1 MSFNISKF
9 ASEALKLGGARPTL
23 FKVQLNQPLG
33 GVTNG
38 TNLNSLSSFL
48 VQATSIPASTMG
60 RIEVPYFGRKI
71 SVAGD
76 RVFDVWNVNVLNDE
90 DFAVRKILE
99 EWHQKINH
107 RTENLNTF
115 NSSAPRNYKSDAT
128 VTQYGKD
135 GKEIRQYKFV
145 NMFPLEI
152 SAIQLDW
159 NATDT
164 IENFDVTFSYDWYE
178 ITR

>member
-1 MSFNISKF
+1 MAFNISNF
-9 ASEALKLGGARPTL
+9 ASQALKLGGARPTL
-23 FKVQLNQPLG
+23 FKVELNQPLG
-33 GVTNG
+33 GLDGG
-38 TNLNSLSSFL
+38 TTLNELSSFH
-48 VQATSIPASTMG
+48 VQATSIPASTIG

-99 EWHQKINH
+99 EWHNKINE
-107 RTENLNTF
+107 RAANINQF
-115 NSSAPRNYKSDAT
+115 GNSEPKNYKANAT

-135 GKEIRQYKFV
+135 GNPVRKYTFK

-164 IENFDVTFSYDWYE
+164 IETFDVNFSYDWYE
-178 ITR
+178 IIA